1 MNKSLLVLLGFLFL
15 FAGCKEFIEPSLGGK
30 RVNLLGPGDKAESII
45 YDQTFWWETH
55 DDALK
60 YRLQIVT
67 PKFDSVTKLIADTLM
82 TGNKFP
88 TSLEPGRYEWRVRPE
103 NGSSK
108 GDYTT
113 RSFVIY
119 PSSIKEQS
127 VQASLPAAG
136 LITNAGSQRFEW
148 LKLFGA
154 QNYRLQVDNN
164 NFADETKLI
173 LNTVTNNL
181 NYIQQIPSDGTY
193 QWRVRAEAGADNSK
207 WSIVRTFIYDI
218 TPPAKVVLSAP
229 GNNQT
234 VTKPAKLVWNTFAD
248 ADKYE
253 LKVCKGDTST
263 VFNNTFPMI
272 LTDGSYTLNEGEST
286 MKIFW
291 KVRAIDKAGNKGA
304 YSDFFSFTI
313 Q

>member
-1 MNKSLLVLLGFLFL
+1 MNKTLAVLVVLLFL
-15 FAGCKEFIEPSLGGK
+15 FAGCREFIEPSLGGK
-30 RVNLLGPGDKAESII
+30 RVTLLGPGDKAESIN

-60 YRLQIVT
+60 YRLQIVS
-67 PKFDSVTKLIADTLM
+67 PKFDSVTKFIADTLM
-82 TGNKFP
+82 TGNKFLA
-88 TSLEPGRYEWRVRPE
+88 SLDPGKYEWRVRPE

-113 RSFVIY
+113 RSFIIY
-119 PSSIKEQS
+119 ASSIKEQS
-127 VQASLPAAG
+127 VQVTLPGAG
-136 LITNAGSQRFEW
+136 FITNAASQRFEW

-154 QNYRLQVDNN
+154 QSYRLQIDNN
-164 NFADETKLI
+164 NFSDENKLV
-173 LNTVTNNL
+173 LNTLTTNL
-181 NYIQQIPSDGTY
+181 NFTQVIPSDGSY

-207 WSIVRTFIYDI
+207 WSVVRTFIYDI

-229 GNNQT
+229 ENNQS
-234 VTKPAKLVWNTFAD
+234 VSKPVKLVWNTFAD

-253 LKVCKGDTST
+253 LKVCRGDTST
-263 VFNNTFPMI
+263 LFNSNFPMT
-272 LTDGSYTLNEGEST
+272 LSAGTYTLNEGESAT
-286 MKIFW
+286 KVFW